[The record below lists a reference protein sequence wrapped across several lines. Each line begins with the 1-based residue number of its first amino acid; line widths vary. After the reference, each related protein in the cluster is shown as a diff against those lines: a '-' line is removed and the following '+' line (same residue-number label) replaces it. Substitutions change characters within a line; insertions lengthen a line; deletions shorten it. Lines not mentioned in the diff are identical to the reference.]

1 MATAQERHA
10 EALFVSALQPSE
22 HPAGE
27 QVRAAVTAMVARLGA
42 DGVAE
47 LLAQEFGEHPE
58 SAARRMQWAI
68 TVVATAFTPAHA

>member
-1 MATAQERHA
+1 MTELELHA

-22 HPAGE
+22 HPVGE
-27 QVRAAVTAMVARLGA
+27 QVRVEVTAMVARLGA

-47 LLAQEFGEHPE
+47 VLAQEFGEHPE

-68 TVVATAFTPAHA
+68 TVVNTAFTPAHA